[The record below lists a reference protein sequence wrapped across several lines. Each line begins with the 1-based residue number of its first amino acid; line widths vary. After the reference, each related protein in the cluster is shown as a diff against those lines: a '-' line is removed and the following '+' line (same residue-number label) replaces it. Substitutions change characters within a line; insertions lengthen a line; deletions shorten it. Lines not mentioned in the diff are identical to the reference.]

1 MEKRNAKIDVDFT
14 SAGLI
19 YNSDVLFNLIIS
31 YNGSGKSR
39 TTASRF
45 IIKAFKQYN
54 PKLKN
59 SLLNEIENYLIAEYI
74 LNNYNINSEDDF
86 LNFLKDFKK
95 PSYELKTA
103 YKRIIIINQVEPEE
117 KKLID
122 QLAPLRMRERCLCI
136 YEYVWQYA
144 LLTRNK
150 RYLKL
155 TTDKVL
161 ADLSSLYQSAC
172 SEEERKIAE
181 TVVKNII
188 SHLQLSNNEITHSNI
203 PGIIDDCT
211 DIEHMKAVWG
221 PTLITTKNKKR

>member
-14 SAGLI
+14 SSGLI

-45 IIKAFKQYN
+45 IIKAFKEYN
-54 PKLKN
+54 PRIKN
-59 SLLNEIENYLIAEYI
+59 SMLNEFENYLIAEYI
-74 LNNYNINSEDDF
+74 LNNYNINNEEDFYD
-86 LNFLKDFKK
+86 FLKDFKN

-103 YKRIIIINQVEPEE
+103 YKRIVIINQLDPQE
-117 KKLID
+117 KTLIE

-144 LLTRNK
+144 LLTQNK
-150 RYLKL
+150 RYLKM
-155 TTDKVL
+155 TTDKFL
-161 ADLSSLYQSAC
+161 AELSSLYQSAC
-172 SEEERKIAE
+172 SEEERKIAK
-181 TVVKNII
+181 TIVKNII
-188 SHLQLSNNEITHSNI
+188 NHLKLADNASPHTNI

-211 DIEHMKAVWG
+211 DIEHVKAIWG
-221 PTLITTKNKKR
+221 I